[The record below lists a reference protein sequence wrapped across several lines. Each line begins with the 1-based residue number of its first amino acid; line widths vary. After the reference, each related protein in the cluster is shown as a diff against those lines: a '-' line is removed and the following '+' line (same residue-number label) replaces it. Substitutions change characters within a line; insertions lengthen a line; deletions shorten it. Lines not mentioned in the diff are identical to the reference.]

1 MLHRIVAIY
10 CFTLPFSMVS
20 IIGWMTPIVTAMVSY
35 AFLGID
41 EIGAEI
47 EEPFGYDKNDLP
59 LDAITTM
66 IEVNLREQLGE
77 RRSPSTPR
85 KPNPTTRV
93 LN

>member
-1 MLHRIVAIY
+1 
-10 CFTLPFSMVS
+10 MVS

-77 RRSPSTPR
+77 RGDQLPLLR